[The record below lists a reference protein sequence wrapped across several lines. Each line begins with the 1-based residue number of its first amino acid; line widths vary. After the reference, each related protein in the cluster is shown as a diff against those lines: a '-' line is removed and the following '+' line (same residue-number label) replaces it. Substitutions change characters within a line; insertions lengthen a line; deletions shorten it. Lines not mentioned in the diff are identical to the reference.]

1 MTDQP
6 TPETD
11 AIFRDN
17 VPDDAQIAALLF
29 CERLERER
37 NAARA
42 ERDELNRQLLLALK
56 GKRPYSSEF
65 ADETI
70 AAQVKRIAE
79 LEEKLN
85 GWFSERNA
93 ARADVALIT
102 AENERLATGNHSM
115 EKEIPE
121 LRHAL
126 EKAFAERDEHI
137 ARNNDSLLALHLT
150 TTERDEARA
159 DVARLRDV
167 LQRIVNNGGSAT
179 NVMLFD
185 ARTALAK

>member
-17 VPDDAQIAALLF
+17 VPDDAQVAALLF

-42 ERDELNRQLLLALK
+42 EQDELNRQLSVALK

-70 AAQVKRIAE
+70 AAQVRRIAE

-85 GWFSERNA
+85 GWFSERG
-93 ARADVALIT
+93 AL
-102 AENERLATGNHSM
+102 L
-115 EKEIPE
+115 
-121 LRHAL
+121 
-126 EKAFAERDEHI
+126 AERDAANALTLSLCADMDGDVQNRDDEI
-137 ARNNDSLLALHLT
+137 AVL
-150 TTERDEARA
+150 RA
-159 DVARLRDV
+159 DVARLREA
-167 LQRIVNNGGSAT
+167 IVQTIAEGGNELPEWVEAK
-179 NVMLFD
+179 LEK
-185 ARTALAK
+185 ALAALAQ